1 MERGLPLQLQQYLP
15 KGQASI
21 PEEDESNPVNWLYK
35 TLSSRNSAVVDIFAE
50 LLIFQA
56 KPDLHCGIVTCFP
69 LISYFGFL
77 RLTAIIFF
85 LQICIAPGYERFV

>member
-1 MERGLPLQLQQYLP
+1 MERGLRLQLQQYLP
-15 KGQASI
+15 KGQASVT
-21 PEEDESNPVNWLYK
+21 EDESNPANWLYK

-50 LLIFQA
+50 LFIFQA
-56 KPDLHCGIVTCFP
+56 KPDLHCGIVICFS

-77 RLTAIIFF
+77 RLTAIFFF